1 MGGEE
6 MGLIVQK
13 YGGTSVGTPE
23 RIKRVAN
30 RIVKRKRA
38 GNQMVAV
45 VSAMGDTT
53 DELIK
58 LVNQITDNPS
68 RREYDM
74 LISTGEQV
82 SVSLLAMAIHE
93 LGEEVI
99 SLTGSQVGI
108 ITDDIHSKAKILE
121 IKPDRLEKELAEGKI
136 VIVAGFQGVT
146 INNEITTLGRGGS
159 DTTAVAVATAVKADL
174 CEIYTDVDG
183 VYTTDPRMVEE
194 ARKLPEI
201 SYEEMLEL
209 ASLGANVLHP
219 RSVEIAK
226 EYNIKLAVK
235 SSFACSPGTIIKE
248 VEELEKNIV
257 VSGVACNKSEVKLS
271 LLGVPDHPGIASKV
285 FTRLAQESIN
295 VDMIIQNVNY
305 DGVNDITFTTDED
318 DFKQTKKVLEEMK
331 DELNYREL
339 LCDNEVAK
347 VSIVGAGMVTNP
359 GVAAKMFEA
368 LAEEEINIGMI
379 STSEIK
385 VSCLIAREKAEK
397 AVRAIHSKFELDKLG
412 IDND

>member
-1 MGGEE
+1 

-13 YGGTSVGTPE
+13 YGGTSVGNAE

-38 GNQMVAV
+38 GNQVVAV

-53 DELIK
+53 DELIE
-58 LVNQITDNPS
+58 LVGEITDNPP

-93 LGEEVI
+93 LGEDVI
-99 SLTGSQVGI
+99 SLTGPQVGI

-121 IKPDRLEKELAEGKI
+121 IKSERLEKELEEDKI

-146 INNEITTLGRGGS
+146 INNDITTLGRGGS
-159 DTTAVAVATAVKADL
+159 DTTAVAVATAINADL

-183 VYTTDPRMVEE
+183 VYTTDPRVVEE
-194 ARKLPEI
+194 AKKLPEI

-235 SSFACSPGTIIKE
+235 SSFCCNPGTYIKE
-248 VEELEKNIV
+248 VEELENNIV
-257 VSGVACNKSEVKLS
+257 VSGVACNKGEVKLS
-271 LLGVPDHPGIASKV
+271 VLGVPDQPGIASKV
-285 FTRLAQESIN
+285 FIKLAEESIN
-295 VDMIIQNVNY
+295 VDMIIQNVTY
-305 DGVNDITFTTDED
+305 DGVNDITFTVDEE
-318 DFKQTKKVLEEMK
+318 DFKQTKEVLEAMK
-331 DELNYREL
+331 DELEYREL
-339 LCDNEVAK
+339 SFDTDVAK

-359 GVAAKMFEA
+359 GVAARMFEA
-368 LAEEEINIGMI
+368 LAEEDINIGMI

-385 VSCLIAREKAEK
+385 VSCLIARDKAEQ
-397 AVRAIHSKFELDKLG
+397 AVQAIHSKFELDKLG
-412 IDND
+412 MEND

>member
-1 MGGEE
+1 MS
-6 MGLIVQK
+6 LIVQK
-13 YGGTSVGTPE
+13 YGGSSVANPE
-23 RIKRVAN
+23 RIMRVAQ
-30 RIVKRKRA
+30 RIVKRKQA
-38 GNQMVAV
+38 GNDVIAV

-53 DELIK
+53 DELVK
-58 LVNQITDNPS
+58 LVADITNKPPK
-68 RREYDM
+68 REYDM

-82 SVSLLAMAIHE
+82 SVSLLAMAINE
-93 LGEEVI
+93 LGEDVI

-108 ITDDIHSKAKILE
+108 ITNELHSKAKILE
-121 IKPDRLEKELAEGKI
+121 IKNNRLEKELNEGKI

-159 DTTAVAVATAVKADL
+159 DTTAVAVATALKADL

-183 VYTTDPRMVEE
+183 VYTTDPRVVKK
-194 ARKLPEI
+194 ASKLPEI

-235 SSFACSPGTIIKE
+235 SSFYCCPGTYIKE
-248 VEELEKNIV
+248 VEELENNIV

-271 LLGVPDHPGIASKV
+271 LLGLPDRPGIASKV
-285 FTRLAQESIN
+285 FNRLAGEGVN

-305 DGVNDITFTTDED
+305 DGVNDITFTIDED
-318 DFKQTKKVLEEMK
+318 DFNGTKELLEEMK
-331 DELNYREL
+331 ESLEYREL
-339 LCDNEVAK
+339 IYDLEVAK

-368 LAEEEINIGMI
+368 LAQEEVNIGMI

-385 VSCLIAREKAEK
+385 VSCLINRSEADK
-397 AVRAIHSKFELDKLG
+397 AVKAIHAKFNLDKIG
-412 IDND
+412 ER